1 MIFSFELND
10 VDTKFAEA
18 YAEETGETVGDMAK
32 RFMLD
37 GIEDIMDLRAA
48 KIAWA
53 EYEANPVT
61 YSHEEVGRRL
71 GLI

>member
-1 MIFSFELND
+1 MIFSFELSD

-48 KIAWA
+48 MIAKA

-61 YSHEEVGRRL
+61 YSLDEIDTML
-71 GLI
+71 GLA